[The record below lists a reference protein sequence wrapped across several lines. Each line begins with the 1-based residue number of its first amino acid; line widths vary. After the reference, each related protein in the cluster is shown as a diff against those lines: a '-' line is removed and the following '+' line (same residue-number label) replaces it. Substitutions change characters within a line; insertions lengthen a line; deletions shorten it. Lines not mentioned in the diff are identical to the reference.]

1 MLAPWALRNWKALA
15 GVAIVLVLLALA
27 GLGFW
32 RGLVAIE
39 RLQAQAAEAA
49 HAERDA
55 HWRAEIAAAN
65 AQAERARAD
74 QAQAVATI
82 EARAAGDAARLQ
94 AELNEMEKAN
104 AALAGGDRCG
114 LERDRVRLLDGA
126 RP

>member
-1 MLAPWALRNWKALA
+1 MLFAWALRNWKLLA
-15 GVAIVLVLLALA
+15 GVGAVLALLALA

-32 RGLVAIE
+32 RGVAAIE
-39 RLQAQAAEAA
+39 RLQAQAAASA
-49 HAERDA
+49 RAERDA

-65 AQAERARAD
+65 AHAERARAV
-74 QAQAVATI
+74 QAQAVAAI

-94 AELNEMEKAN
+94 TELKEMEAAN

-126 RP
+126 R